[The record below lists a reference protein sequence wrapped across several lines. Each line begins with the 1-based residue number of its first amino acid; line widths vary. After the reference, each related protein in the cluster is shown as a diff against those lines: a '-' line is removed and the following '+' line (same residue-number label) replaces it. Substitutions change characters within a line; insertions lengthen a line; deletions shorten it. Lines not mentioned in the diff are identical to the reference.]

1 MSGTGFFDEF
11 EPIDTSSE
19 NGALNKERRAP
30 SPQDL
35 SQPQPQAPKT
45 KEPIDYT
52 LPNQMDVVNERVPTG
67 FKEPPANVHEKPANA
82 APAKAPAPPKSNKP
96 VEQAAPQTNW
106 MATSTNPAWTQ
117 INAARG
123 RATRSHR
130 HVLCGI
136 AGPPKSGKSGQ
147 VLDSLTDEEKAAG
160 AEIHHID
167 FDAGGE
173 STKAAHHSGSR
184 NIVVLNPWVMNDK
197 PSRVPYDFPASYQM
211 TIDYLKAAIEMA
223 DKQMEYYEKHGE
235 MPRPYLK
242 TVVFDGADHW
252 LNICETTMKVDDLG
266 LGPDGIATAGKATT
280 TQIGR
285 FNWNIRKNRYN
296 SALTALQELCRRG
309 IHCYIITHMKSA
321 YDSAGNEIMGA
332 ETPHWLRDTE
342 GWLQQMVVVEVDEER
357 DERGELTGVVE
368 SYAVMTQNRTS
379 LKAHGRVKL
388 FRRDKNGGEWYGWP
402 GLRDGSFEHPDD
414 VKDDSSE
421 TSE

>member
-1 MSGTGFFDEF
+1 MSGTGFFEDF
-11 EPIDTSSE
+11 EPIDTSSDK
-19 NGALNKERRAP
+19 GALNKAQDP
-30 SPQDL
+30 S
-35 SQPQPQAPKT
+35 S
-45 KEPIDYT
+45 
-52 LPNQMDVVNERVPTG
+52 NVPTG
-67 FKEPPANVHEKPANA
+67 FREPENIDPTQVKEVMEAMPPEFHKEVDKMKDDFVEKIMPT
-82 APAKAPAPPKSNKP
+82 KAPVAVIN
-96 VEQAAPQTNW
+96 EPQGSW
-106 MATSTNPAWTQ
+106 MNTSSNPAWAQ

-123 RATRSHR
+123 RATRSHK

-147 VLDSLTDEEKAAG
+147 VLDSLTEEEKANG

-173 STKAAHHSGSR
+173 STKAAHHSGSK

-223 DKQMEYYEKHGE
+223 DKQMEYFERHGE
-235 MPRPYLK
+235 MPTPYLK

-309 IHCYIITHMKSA
+309 IHCYLITHMKSA
-321 YDSAGNEIMGA
+321 YDSTGNEIMGA

-368 SYAVMTQNRTS
+368 SFAVMTQNRTS

-388 FRRDKNGGEWYGWP
+388 FRRDRTGGEWYGWP

-414 VKDDSSE
+414 VKDNSSE
-421 TSE
+421 PSE